1 MSMHLIIDQGNS
13 YTKVAQF
20 EGAQIR
26 EFFRFDDHQL
36 SAYLSELSPSIHT
49 AFVSTVRASVGD
61 SIELLKSKL
70 QVTLFDRSMKLPM
83 AFDYK
88 TFDTLGLDRIAN
100 ACAAHFL
107 FPQQNCLIVDAGTC
121 VTYSVIKNRTFVGGA
136 ISPGLQMRFKSLHH
150 FTGRLP
156 LLSAVDEAQHTTGKS
171 TNESISSGVEI
182 GIVKEIDGMI
192 DSFCSENGPL
202 NVILTGGDGSYL
214 GSRLKSPIFAN
225 ENLTLEGL
233 NQIYLYQL
241 T

>member
-1 MSMHLIIDQGNS
+1 MHLIIDQGNS
-13 YTKVAQF
+13 YTKVALF
-20 EGAQIR
+20 EGAHIR
-26 EFFRFDDHQL
+26 EFFRFDDLQL
-36 SAYLSELSPSIHT
+36 SAYFSELSNSIDA

-61 SIELLKSKL
+61 SIELIKSKL
-70 QVTLFDRSMKLPM
+70 QVTLFDRSMRLPM

-100 ACAAHFL
+100 ACAVHFL
-107 FPQQNCLIVDAGTC
+107 YPQQNCLIVDAGTC
-121 VTYSVIKNRTFVGGA
+121 VTYSVIKNGTFVGGA

-156 LLSAVDEAQHTTGKS
+156 LLSAVDEAYHTTGKS
-171 TNESISSGVEI
+171 TSESILSGVEI

>member
-1 MSMHLIIDQGNS
+1 
-13 YTKVAQF
+13 
-20 EGAQIR
+20 
-26 EFFRFDDHQL
+26 
-36 SAYLSELSPSIHT
+36 
-49 AFVSTVRASVGD
+49 
-61 SIELLKSKL
+61 
-70 QVTLFDRSMKLPM
+70 MKLPI
-83 AFDYK
+83 AFDYT

-100 ACAAHFL
+100 ACAVHYL
-107 FPQQNCLIVDAGTC
+107 FPNQNCLVIDAGTC
-121 VTYSVIKNRTFVGGA
+121 VTYSVIKNGAFIGGA

-156 LLSAVDEAQHTTGKS
+156 LLSSTTESIDTTGKS
-171 TNESISSGVEI
+171 TDESILSGVEV
-182 GIVKEIDGMI
+182 GIVKEIEGMI

-241 T
+241 S

>member
-1 MSMHLIIDQGNS
+1 MHLIIDQGNS
-13 YTKVAQF
+13 YTKVALF
-20 EGAQIR
+20 EGAKLD
-26 EFFRFDDHQL
+26 EFYRFDDLQL
-36 SAYLSELSPSIHT
+36 ASYLNELSPSIVDV
-49 AFVSTVRASVGD
+49 FVSTVRASIGD
-61 SIELLKSKL
+61 SIEWLKSNHR
-70 QVTLFDRSMKLPM
+70 VTLLNRSMKLPI
-83 AFDYK
+83 AFDYT

-100 ACAAHFL
+100 ACAVHYL
-107 FPQQNCLIVDAGTC
+107 FPNQNCLVIDAGTC
-121 VTYSVIKNRTFVGGA
+121 VTYSVIKNGAFIGGA

-156 LLSAVDEAQHTTGKS
+156 LLSSTTQSIDTTGKS
-171 TNESISSGVEI
+171 TDESILSGVEV
-182 GIVKEIDGMI
+182 GIVKEIEGMI
-192 DSFCSENGPL
+192 DSFCSENGLL